1 LQFGVFARK
10 TAQGGFMSRFHGE
23 GASPGI
29 AIGPAYLLAAK
40 VAVAER
46 RVLRQDRAAEL
57 AHLEEGIGAADEQL
71 DRLQR
76 QLADANGTGA
86 DLVQAHRLML
96 RSPEIAGAS
105 RRMILEECYAA
116 EWAVTRALEGIRAV
130 FSQIRDPYFR
140 ERGGDFEAVG
150 ERLVRALLGLPELRA
165 DVGARP
171 GAIAV
176 GIDLAPFDPFR
187 LQAAGVV
194 GIVTENGG
202 KTSHAAIIA
211 RALDLPYVAG
221 LKELSGRILPGTI
234 IIVDGGRGDVI
245 VDPSDEVQRSY
256 RARAATQRRRDEQL
270 LAEKD
275 QPAVTIDGVRI
286 CLSANVESLLGVAAV
301 TASGAEGI
309 GLFRTEFLYLERP
322 DLPTEEEQ
330 YRDAVSVLNAVGGLR
345 VTFRTLDLG
354 GDKLPLA
361 IKMPEGPNPA
371 LGVRSLRFS
380 IEQPGIFRTQ
390 LRALYRASASGP
402 MRIMLP
408 LVTSATELQRALAIC
423 ASVRESLAAEG
434 IAHDASLPIGIM
446 VETPSAA
453 VTADLL
459 ARQTDFF
466 SLGTNDLIQYACAA
480 DRENADV
487 AHLRDPLQPAVLRLL
502 KQTIDAAAR
511 AGIPISICGDMAG
524 DPTLTW
530 ILLGLGLRDLSMEP
544 HAIPA
549 VKAIIRGSSME
560 EAQALAT
567 KALASPNEQET
578 ARLIEAAMRPK
589 FAAELEALLPATD
602 P

>member
-1 LQFGVFARK
+1 M
-10 TAQGGFMSRFHGE
+10 TRFHGE

-46 RVLRQDRAAEL
+46 RILRRDRAAEV

-71 DRLQR
+71 DHLQR
-76 QLADANGTGA
+76 QLADGKGAGA

-105 RRMILEECYAA
+105 RRLILEECFAA
-116 EWAVTRALEGIRAV
+116 EWAVTRALEGVRVV
-130 FSQIRDPYFR
+130 FSKIRDPYFR

-150 ERLVRALLGLPELRA
+150 ERLIRALLGLPELRA
-165 DVGARP
+165 DVGGRP

-176 GIDLAPFDPFR
+176 GTDLAPFDPLR
-187 LQAAGVV
+187 LQAAGVI

-202 KTSHAAIIA
+202 QTSHTAIIS

-221 LKELSGRILPGTI
+221 VKGLSGRIQPGTLVV
-234 IIVDGGRGDVI
+234 VDGARGEVV

-256 RARAATQRRRDEQL
+256 RARAAAQRHRDEQL
-270 LAEKD
+270 LADKD
-275 QPAVTIDGVRI
+275 QPAVTTDGVAI
-286 CLSANVESLLGVAAV
+286 NLCANVESLLGVAAV
-301 TASGAEGI
+301 TTSGAAGI

-322 DLPTEEEQ
+322 DLPTEDEQ
-330 YRDAVSVLNAVGGLR
+330 YRDAVSVLNTVGGRR

-361 IKMPEGPNPA
+361 IQMPEGPNPA

-380 IEQPGIFRTQ
+380 IQQPGIFRTQ

-408 LVTSATELQRALAIC
+408 LVTNATELQRALAIC

-434 IAHDASLPIGIM
+434 IAHDTHLPIGIM
-446 VETPSAA
+446 IETPGAA

-459 ARQTDFF
+459 ARHASFF
-466 SLGTNDLIQYACAA
+466 SIGTNDLIQYTCAA

-502 KQTIDAAAR
+502 KQTIDAAAHAR
-511 AGIPISICGDMAG
+511 IPISICGDMAG
-524 DPTLTW
+524 EPALTW
-530 ILLGLGLRDLSMEP
+530 LLLGLGLRDLSMEP

-549 VKAIIRGSSME
+549 VKALIRRASMR
-560 EAQALAT
+560 EAEALAT
-567 KALASPNEQET
+567 EALASPDERET
-578 ARLIEAAMRPK
+578 ARLIRSAMGPK
-589 FAAELEALLPATD
+589 LAAEFEAFLPAHD
-602 P
+602 G